1 MELPLNKIINEDCL
15 IFMKTLPDKCID
27 CVITSPPYN
36 VSKNNMTE
44 KKYQGYQDDMTQE
57 EYYLWT
63 KKILDELLRTSHTIF
78 YNFQMLSDNK
88 RTFLKIFGEYS
99 NYIKDIIIWN
109 KNTAAP
115 AIEPGVMTSKFE
127 FIMILSDDEPEKRK
141 FHKANFRGTFT
152 NVIEGGNASGNKFAD
167 THKATFPQ
175 YLPDKIITNFTNEND
190 IIFDPFM
197 GIGTT
202 AMSAKQLKRN
212 YIGCEISPEY
222 CKIAEDRIKSISN
235 TLF

>member
-1 MELPLNKIINEDCL
+1 MEKYINTIQNIDC
-15 IFMKTLPDKCID
+15 IEFMKTLPDKCID

-36 VSKNNMTE
+36 VGKNNMTE
-44 KKYQGYQDDMTQE
+44 HKYKEHQDSMTQD
-57 EYYLWT
+57 EYYKWT
-63 KKILDELLRTSHTIF
+63 KNILNELLRTSHTIF

-99 NYIKDIIIWN
+99 DKIKDIIIWN

-141 FHKANFRGTFT
+141 FHKANFRGTFP

-167 THKATFPQ
+167 IHKATFPQ
-175 YLPDKIITNFTNEND
+175 YLPDKIIANFTNEGD

-202 AMSAKQLKRN
+202 AMSALQLKRN
-212 YIGCEISPEY
+212 YIGCEISKEY
-222 CKIAEDRIKSISN
+222 CDIAEQRIKSISS